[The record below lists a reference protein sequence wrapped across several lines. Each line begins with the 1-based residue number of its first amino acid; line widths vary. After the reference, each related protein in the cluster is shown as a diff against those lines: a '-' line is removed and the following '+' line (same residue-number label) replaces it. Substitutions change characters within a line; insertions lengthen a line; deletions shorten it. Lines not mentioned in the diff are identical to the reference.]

1 MTNPN
6 GGGGV
11 TQGVGYERRPGTFD
25 ATMVVVGAMIGGGIL
40 LDPAIVAEGVGNPG
54 AVPRAWTLGG

>member
-1 MTNPN
+1 
-6 GGGGV
+6 
-11 TQGVGYERRPGTFD
+11 
-25 ATMVVVGAMIGGGIL
+25 MVVVGAVIGGGIL